1 MFSQLGHNHC
11 PRIRRYSTQKFAHEI
26 QRVQAQTY
34 MGKCWIG
41 AIARA
46 PSQWR
51 GGGIW
56 SEWAGGE
63 TLQLLKANFCKSGGP
78 LKCY

>member
-1 MFSQLGHNHC
+1 MRSKEFKLKRIWGNVGLGPLLGHH
-11 PRIRRYSTQKFAHEI
+11 RKG
-26 QRVQAQTY
+26 V
-34 MGKCWIG
+34 
-41 AIARA
+41 
-46 PSQWR
+46 

>member
-1 MFSQLGHNHC
+1 MRSKEFKLKRIWGNVGLGPLLGHH
-11 PRIRRYSTQKFAHEI
+11 RKG
-26 QRVQAQTY
+26 V
-34 MGKCWIG
+34 
-41 AIARA
+41 
-46 PSQWR
+46 
-51 GGGIW
+51 GG